1 MIQYK
6 NNLIGKHFKSLMQI
20 LTLHVHDITTP
31 EQFTLIK
38 AAGDLGARLWV
49 PEIDDMENYLAE
61 LKTAIANVLDAF
73 DQVDP
78 LRILVKIKLHL
89 LAHIPDD
96 VRRFGPLI
104 RYATEIYEAF
114 NGVFRLCSIFSNR
127 QAPSRD
133 ISLKFAS
140 MGRVKHFLSGG
151 FWWEPAS
158 KRWIQAGAGVQQI
171 LMNDPIFQR
180 HLGWVSPTKTNPGF
194 IKAMP
199 IHRAPPLEW
208 HQTKASAH
216 YTLNHPPSPETRWR
230 RGQMLTANSGDK
242 IVLGSW
248 VFALDPKGETVIGRV
263 SELLVGEKSL
273 VTLEQFICSKNLHP
287 EFGWPI
293 LRRPNGAEITGGR
306 GQSFVVLDA
315 KSIQFVCSVQ
325 HDCRKGSCKPS
336 IIRKEVQER
345 EETHRTTMLIKHSDD
360 DHFIILMAGL
370 HNFVHVCRVLP
381 RSLTEL
387 KPLHKDRVAFHKEM
401 ALQAQGLGTQ
411 KRTKTAEKRRATA
424 AAKKRAAEE
433 AAAAAAEAA
442 AAAAEAEEAVRRAER
457 GEELPDDDDD
467 DKEIQDGHN
476 SDGDGG
482 DQEEEEGEEDVG
494 EDNNEYRSRLRKRK
508 RR

>member
-171 LMNDPIFQR
+171 
-180 HLGWVSPTKTNPGF
+180 
-194 IKAMP
+194 
-199 IHRAPPLEW
+199 
-208 HQTKASAH
+208 
-216 YTLNHPPSPETRWR
+216 
-230 RGQMLTANSGDK
+230 
-242 IVLGSW
+242 
-248 VFALDPKGETVIGRV
+248 
-263 SELLVGEKSL
+263 
-273 VTLEQFICSKNLHP
+273 
-287 EFGWPI
+287 
-293 LRRPNGAEITGGR
+293 
-306 GQSFVVLDA
+306 
-315 KSIQFVCSVQ
+315 
-325 HDCRKGSCKPS
+325 
-336 IIRKEVQER
+336 
-345 EETHRTTMLIKHSDD
+345 
-360 DHFIILMAGL
+360 
-370 HNFVHVCRVLP
+370 
-381 RSLTEL
+381 
-387 KPLHKDRVAFHKEM
+387 
-401 ALQAQGLGTQ
+401 
-411 KRTKTAEKRRATA
+411 
-424 AAKKRAAEE
+424 
-433 AAAAAAEAA
+433 
-442 AAAAEAEEAVRRAER
+442 
-457 GEELPDDDDD
+457 
-467 DKEIQDGHN
+467 
-476 SDGDGG
+476 
-482 DQEEEEGEEDVG
+482 
-494 EDNNEYRSRLRKRK
+494 
-508 RR
+508 